1 MIIITVIIILIIT
14 IPCGLEIS
22 GLSHGQLKCSLA
34 LVGNHLGMASQKE
47 ILAMVQPYNTLAYN
61 ENDAKKK
68 NHTALSIVQISRNA
82 SPIKEPGW
90 GQKVDLCFNLF
101 KHWSEW

>member
-22 GLSHGQLKCSLA
+22 GLSHGQLKCFLA
-34 LVGNHLGMASQKE
+34 SVGNHLGMASQKE

-68 NHTALSIVQISRNA
+68 NHIALSIVQISRNA

-101 KHWSEW
+101 KH